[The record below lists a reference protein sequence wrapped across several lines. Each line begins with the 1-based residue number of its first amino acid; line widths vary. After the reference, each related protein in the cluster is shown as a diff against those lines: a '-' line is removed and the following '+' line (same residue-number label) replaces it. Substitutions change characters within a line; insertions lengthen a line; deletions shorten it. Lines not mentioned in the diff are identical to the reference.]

1 MKSLRL
7 LPALIIAA
15 LVLSACASIG
25 RPEGGPR
32 DELPPV
38 FVRSNPMPGE
48 RRVDRRSFSLIFD
61 ENVQLEDAFNKVVV
75 SPAQLQAP
83 QVTANGRRVSVL
95 LRDTLIPNTTYTI
108 DFGDAIKDLNEG
120 NVLDGFAIDFSTGDS
135 IDSLRISGIV
145 LQASSLEPAQ
155 GILVGAYDNLD
166 DSAIRTVP
174 PARVARTNQ
183 LGQFTIRN
191 LAPVPYRIYAIND
204 INRDMHWDRSEDVA
218 FLDTLI
224 TPWAEE
230 IEVTDTLYDA
240 AGGDSL
246 INRRGIRYLPN
257 DLLLTWFNE
266 DYKAQYLKD
275 YKRPDRRTATIEF
288 GAPPDSLPEISIV
301 DGPRDATLHG
311 APSARWALPVY
322 TARHDSLTLWFTDT
336 AVVNT
341 DSLRLSVR
349 YRKPDSLERLEWTTD
364 TLKFYFRSPKRSK
377 KEIAADTLPPALD
390 VLDIKVPAGTTQEV
404 YNPLRLTFG
413 QPLASIDTSAVRFE
427 MLVDT
432 LWSPVKQFAIE
443 TDSLNPALGRLI
455 RQTWNPGQKYRLTVD
470 SAAIVGIYGEH
481 NKAFKQEIT
490 VRALEDYSNLVL
502 KVSGADSTAIVEL
515 LNSSDAPVR
524 QAPVI
529 GGAATF
535 RYLTPGTYYARMYFD
550 ANGDSMWTTGILDS
564 IQPEEVAYY
573 PKKLDLKRNWDVE
586 QQWDIYE
593 MPVDR
598 QKPYAIL
605 KNKPKLK
612 RGEEAPTDGEE
623 EEDDDPLLG
632 PGNLNNNR
640 NNKRN
645 PFGGV
650 GGFQQVGN
658 GNAVQRR

>member
-1 MKSLRL
+1 M
-7 LPALIIAA
+7 
-15 LVLSACASIG
+15 
-25 RPEGGPR
+25 
-32 DELPPV
+32 
-38 FVRSNPMPGE
+38 
-48 RRVDRRSFSLIFD
+48 
-61 ENVQLEDAFNKVVV
+61 
-75 SPAQLQAP
+75 
-83 QVTANGRRVSVL
+83 
-95 LRDTLIPNTTYTI
+95 
-108 DFGDAIKDLNEG
+108 
-120 NVLDGFAIDFSTGDS
+120 
-135 IDSLRISGIV
+135 
-145 LQASSLEPAQ
+145 
-155 GILVGAYDNLD
+155 
-166 DSAIRTVP
+166 
-174 PARVARTNQ
+174 
-183 LGQFTIRN
+183 
-191 LAPVPYRIYAIND
+191 
-204 INRDMHWDRSEDVA
+204 
-218 FLDTLI
+218 
-224 TPWAEE
+224 
-230 IEVTDTLYDA
+230 
-240 AGGDSL
+240 
-246 INRRGIRYLPN
+246 
-257 DLLLTWFNE
+257 
-266 DYKAQYLKD
+266 
-275 YKRPDRRTATIEF
+275 
-288 GAPPDSLPEISIV
+288 
-301 DGPRDATLHG
+301 
-311 APSARWALPVY
+311 
-322 TARHDSLTLWFTDT
+322 
-336 AVVNT
+336 
-341 DSLRLSVR
+341 
-349 YRKPDSLERLEWTTD
+349 
-364 TLKFYFRSPKRSK
+364 
-377 KEIAADTLPPALD
+377 
-390 VLDIKVPAGTTQEV
+390 
-404 YNPLRLTFG
+404 
-413 QPLASIDTSAVRFE
+413 
-427 MLVDT
+427 
-432 LWSPVKQFAIE
+432 
-443 TDSLNPALGRLI
+443 
-455 RQTWNPGQKYRLTVD
+455 D

-535 RYLTPGTYYARMYFD
+535 RYLSPGTYYARMYFD